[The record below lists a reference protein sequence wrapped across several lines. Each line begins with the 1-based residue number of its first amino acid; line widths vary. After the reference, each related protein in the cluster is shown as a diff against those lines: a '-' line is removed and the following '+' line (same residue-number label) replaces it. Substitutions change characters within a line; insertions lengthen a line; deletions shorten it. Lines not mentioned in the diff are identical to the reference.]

1 MMSLV
6 SNRLSLIR
14 RVCFVVGGFAVGWLS
29 VSAPEDG
36 FDRGV
41 WAREKAG
48 AQTATTEMKP
58 QEFEVI
64 SIRRNLAPISS
75 QNPPRFGP
83 TLDGYHAINFPLIGL
98 FQLAYVPSNMGDSGF
113 FRGPSIVGAPE
124 WLNGGERYDVE
135 AKVAEADMAAW
146 KIPTLEVKMLRAM
159 MKAALADRMKV
170 AVHIE
175 SKEAPVYDLVVAKN
189 GPKFKEA
196 QTTDVAALKERHPD
210 GMAIPGGT
218 VMSRGSDGELK
229 FFGASMES
237 LTQVLSSI
245 AGRPVQDKT
254 GLTGRY
260 DFSVQIGLPPPPPQ
274 GQQLAG
280 ASVGAVDSTTSS
292 IFTVVQEQLGLK
304 LEPGKGTVET
314 LVIDHVERPSEN

>member
-1 MMSLV
+1 
-6 SNRLSLIR
+6 
-14 RVCFVVGGFAVGWLS
+14 
-29 VSAPEDG
+29 
-36 FDRGV
+36 
-41 WAREKAG
+41 
-48 AQTATTEMKP
+48 
-58 QEFEVI
+58 
-64 SIRRNLAPISS
+64 
-75 QNPPRFGP
+75 
-83 TLDGYHAINFPLIGL
+83 
-98 FQLAYVPSNMGDSGF
+98 MGDSGF
-113 FRGPSIVGAPE
+113 FRGASIAGAPE

-135 AKVAEADMAAW
+135 AKVAEAHIAAW
-146 KIPTLEVKMLRAM
+146 KIPALQVKMLRVM

-175 SKEAPVYDLVVAKN
+175 SRDASVYNLVVAKN

-196 QTTDVAALKERHPD
+196 QTADASALKERHPD

-218 VMSRGSDGELK
+218 VMSQGNDGELR

-245 AGRPVQDKT
+245 AGRPVQDRT

-260 DFSVQIGLPPPPPQ
+260 DFSVQIGLPPPPPP

-280 ASVGAVDSTTSS
+280 PSVGAVDSATSS
-292 IFTVVQEQLGLK
+292 IFTTVQEQLGLK
-304 LEPGKGTVET
+304 LEPAKGTVET

>member
-1 MMSLV
+1 MVFPV
-6 SNRLSLIR
+6 SNRVSWLR
-14 RVCFVVGGFAVGWLS
+14 RVFFVVGGFAVGWLS
-29 VSAPEDG
+29 VSAPQDG

-41 WAREKAG
+41 RAQEKVG
-48 AQTATTEMKP
+48 AQAATAEMKP
-58 QEFEVI
+58 LEFEVI
-64 SIRRNLAPISS
+64 SIRRNLAPISP
-75 QNPPRFGP
+75 QNSPRFGP
-83 TLDGYHAINFPLIGL
+83 TSDGYHAINFPLIGL

-135 AKVAEADMAAW
+135 AKVAEADIAAW
-146 KIPTLEVKMLRAM
+146 RIPALQVKMLRAM
-159 MKAALADRMKV
+159 MQAALADRMKV

-175 SKEAPVYDLVVAKN
+175 SKDAPVYNLVVAKN

-196 QTTDVAALKERHPD
+196 EMTDASALKERHPD

-218 VMSRGSDGELK
+218 VMSRGSDGELR

-245 AGRPVQDKT
+245 AGRPVQDRT

-280 ASVGAVDSTTSS
+280 PSVGAVDSTASS
-292 IFTVVQEQLGLK
+292 IFTTVQEQLGLK
-304 LEPGKGTVET
+304 LESGKGQVET